1 MFAENISKTFSACFN
16 RLGNRLKT
24 GFLDGGYFPQCLTV
38 CIDSQAALLGGGQL
52 REGFPNEGRLFCR
65 IILHGILIAST
76 VLLALVVDGIVGVAM
91 VTMAL
96 VLACSAFR
104 LSMMTAPISSETSTS
119 VVVPSK
125 NAYLIFIMCPFRL
138 RALGGRDTKR
148 AGGHD
153 GRTGCKHLYE
163 GMTKHGGYIEFKKSL
178 SGIRHSMYP
187 AASNAHLK
195 ALRFIFI

>member
-24 GFLDGGYFPQCLTV
+24 AFLDGGYFPQCLTV
-38 CIDSQAALLGGGQL
+38 CIDSQSALLGGGQL
-52 REGFPNEGRLFCR
+52 REGFPNEGRLFCQ